1 MSRISL
7 AVILFIAAAGL
18 FDLMLLP
25 EGGGLARDDS
35 RTRRPSPERYE
46 PPADRAGR
54 ESWKPPQDSP
64 GRDSLDTPSA
74 GDPAFSIAVP
84 AEKGNSI
91 GTAFSL
97 DRRGVWM
104 TARHVVD
111 GCARVLIVTA
121 PRRGVRV
128 RRTYIHPRADLAVLQ
143 TRGGAPA
150 VRFTRQKLRRGQ
162 TGYHFGFP
170 KGEPAAVKS
179 VLIGRRRM
187 RSVGRYN
194 VIEPVVAWADRVR
207 VPDSY
212 GGLGGISG
220 GPAMDG
226 RGNIIGVTVAGSKR
240 RGRIYTTALTS
251 IAAALERADVPAER
265 GGGRRGTIDGRNFAD
280 VGAGLRKRLTVALVY
295 CAASA

>member
-18 FDLMLLP
+18 FDLTLMP
-25 EGGGLARDDS
+25 EGGDS

-64 GRDSLDTPSA
+64 GRDSLDAPSA

-84 AEKGNSI
+84 AETSNSI

-97 DRRGVWM
+97 DNRGVWM

-111 GCARVLIVTA
+111 GCARVLIVTG
-121 PRRGVRV
+121 PRRGMRV
-128 RRTYIHPRADLAVLQ
+128 DRTYIHPRADLAILQ

-150 VRFTRQKLRRGQ
+150 LGFTRQKLRRGQ
-162 TGYHFGFP
+162 TGFHFGYP
-170 KGEPAAVKS
+170 KGQPAAVQS

-187 RSVGRYN
+187 RSVGRYK
-194 VIEPVVAWADRVR
+194 VVEPVVAWADRVR
-207 VPDSY
+207 VPDSS

-220 GPAMDG
+220 GPALDA
-226 RGNIIGVTVAGSKR
+226 RGNIVGVTVAGTKR
-240 RGRIYTTALTS
+240 RGRIYTTALS
-251 IAAALERADVPAER
+251 SMAAALDRAGVR
-265 GGGRRGTIDGRNFAD
+265 TGGRDGRRGGIDGRNFAD
-280 VGAGLRKRLTVALVY
+280 VGADLRGRLTVALVY